1 METLKAF
8 PCQLLAI
15 LLLYLASASLT
26 LGEQAERHVSYRS
39 CHVCLLITCIL
50 FACSIVVAKRTY
62 NASQLQRAGGP
73 GSRLELSEVLAV
85 QGTASSGQ
93 GADLQ
98 MKPPW
103 KAGCF
108 LS

>member
-1 METLKAF
+1 MHF
-8 PCQLLAI
+8 
-15 LLLYLASASLT
+15 
-26 LGEQAERHVSYRS
+26 
-39 CHVCLLITCIL
+39 VCLLY
-50 FACSIVVAKRTY
+50 CSDVRRAKRTY
-62 NASQLQRAGGP
+62 NTSQLQRAGGP
-73 GSRLELSEVLAV
+73 GSMLELSEVLAV